1 MNGLAVL
8 PETLAVIVA
17 GSEFE
22 QTVTGGTV
30 TFGFGLTVNV
40 PELEPVQPFVSV
52 TVTLY
57 VPGTVTLI
65 EAAFGNGPVPCGPV
79 QL

>member
-1 MNGLAVL
+1 MNGLAAL
-8 PETLAVIVA
+8 PVTVAVIVA
-17 GSEFE
+17 GNAFE

-40 PELEPVQPFVSV
+40 PEPVPTQPFVSV

-57 VPGTVTLI
+57 VPGTLTPIDCVLLV
-65 EAAFGNGPVPCGPV
+65 NPLGPVHA
-79 QL
+79 